1 MSPDAN
7 EPGGAYKW
15 LVLTAISIA
24 NFSAALDMSIIV
36 VSFPR
41 LVDVFDTDAATV
53 VWLAVAFS
61 IAELGLLLTLAKVG
75 DTIGRK
81 KVYVWGL
88 GLYTLGLVLCSLSPN
103 ITMLILSRV
112 VQGAGAAMTLT
123 IGSAIV
129 VAAFPREQQGRAI
142 GIFSMLMSTGLIA
155 GPALGGVIIDFLD
168 WQGIFYTRIPV
179 GIATLIMALMIIRE
193 QKPEGAR
200 LKLDIGGAAA
210 LLFATGCLILY
221 LNLGSDWG
229 YVSGRSLALLS
240 AAVVLAGIFF
250 TIERRVAQPVLDLRL
265 FRSRTFTMASVTTF
279 IQMTAGSMGPVLI
292 PFFLISGLLLSS
304 SVSGMLMALMAVPP
318 LILSPL
324 SGWLSDRIGNRIPMV
339 AATIC
344 FTAAL
349 FFASRL
355 NIDSSMMNICLVLL
369 LFGTGM
375 GIFMAPNQSAVVGA
389 APRANLTT
397 ALGVSN
403 TMRLLGSSV
412 GTAVAGALYAH
423 QQLIYEAELTA
434 GGTAP
439 ELVEQLSAI
448 ESFQY
453 VILLGAA
460 ISFVSILTAAAIG
473 KRSQS
478 PGS

>member
-7 EPGGAYKW
+7 ETGSAYKW
-15 LVLTAISIA
+15 LVLTAVSIA

-41 LVDVFDTDAATV
+41 LVDVFDTDASTV

-88 GLYTLGLVLCSLSPN
+88 GLYTLGLILCSLSPN

-179 GIATLIMALMIIRE
+179 GIITLIMALMIIRE
-193 QKPEGAR
+193 QKPGGGR

-229 YVSGRSLALLS
+229 YLSGRSLALLS
-240 AAVVLAGIFF
+240 TAVVLMVVFF
-250 TIERRVAQPVLDLRL
+250 YIERRVAQPVLDLGL
-265 FRSRTFTMASVTTF
+265 FRNRTFTMASVTNF

-304 SVSGMLMALMAVPP
+304 SVSGMLMALIAVPP

-339 AATIC
+339 VATIF

-355 NIDSSMMNICLVLL
+355 DIASSIRDASLILL
-369 LFGTGM
+369 LFGVGM
-375 GIFMAPNQSAVVGA
+375 GIFMAPNQSAVIGA
-389 APRANLTT
+389 APRTNLATS
-397 ALGVSN
+397 LGVSN

-412 GTAVAGALYAH
+412 GMAVAGTLYAQ
-423 QQLIYEAELTA
+423 QQLVYTAELTA

-439 ELVEQLSAI
+439 ELVERLSVI

-453 VILLGAA
+453 VIFLAA
-460 ISFVSILTAAAIG
+460 IVSFVSILTAASIG
-473 KRSQS
+473 KPNQS
-478 PGS
+478 PGD